1 MRNGKY
7 LAKFKVS
14 LIQLLKNNSKQ
25 EDFDDLFKE
34 IVKEYYKDILNLV
47 FMIIIGQIYDHVC
60 NQSTKDNKVIN
71 YSKLK
76 INLSIAKLP
85 LYKNLYNIMEPFY
98 NEFSKSETSLSE
110 FIRISNLY
118 KSQNKFCLD
127 DFIDNEIKDIS
138 LSISNI
144 YK

>member
-1 MRNGKY
+1 
-7 LAKFKVS
+7 
-14 LIQLLKNNSKQ
+14 
-25 EDFDDLFKE
+25 
-34 IVKEYYKDILNLV
+34 
-47 FMIIIGQIYDHVC
+47 MIIIGQIYDHVC